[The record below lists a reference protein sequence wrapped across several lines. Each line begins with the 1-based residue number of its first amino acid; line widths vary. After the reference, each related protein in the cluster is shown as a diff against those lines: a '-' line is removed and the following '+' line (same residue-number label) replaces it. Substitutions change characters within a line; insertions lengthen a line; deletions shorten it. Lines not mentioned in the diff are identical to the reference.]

1 MLLNLSAYSKDVVDV
16 LESITVL
23 GTLLE
28 KNLNNINGITRDTP
42 VNRLFELLES
52 AILNEGDQE
61 EDLNSLAG
69 EVMDLQESFKLS
81 NAILM

>member
-28 KNLNNINGITRDTP
+28 QNLKNISGLSRNTP